1 MKSNKL
7 PSVAAESRSAAAK
20 ILKVNRKKA
29 ADKVAPTKN
38 ASEKITPK
46 KIVPKNLGD
55 YLDVMT
61 KAVFQAGVSWASVEN
76 KWDDFRQAFAQF
88 DPAIVAKYK
97 KKDIARLLG
106 TPNLIRSERKI
117 VGTIANAQTI
127 LELDAAH
134 GSFLNYL
141 RAFNSYDELSIDIQ
155 NRFNF
160 VGEMSV
166 YYFLFRVSERVPPFE
181 RWVKTIKGEHPRMRE
196 MIEHAADNS
205 NH

>member
-29 ADKVAPTKN
+29 AEKVAPTKN

>member
-1 MKSNKL
+1 
-7 PSVAAESRSAAAK
+7 
-20 ILKVNRKKA
+20 
-29 ADKVAPTKN
+29 VAPTKN